1 MDRLLAGLGERNH
14 QVRIVSRVNVRDFW
28 RGRIPARRLLT
39 EAILVHRTMKR
50 FSPDAWL
57 VYEASVKNPDLFGWW
72 QHPKQYVLINTDAGT
87 GEELPWRWRRL
98 LAFAHRRSLA
108 RADEVAAWRPKIADH
123 LLSIGV
129 PQERLSILPLAVK
142 AWDRMPSREEARRR
156 LGLPQGVPI
165 ILCVSRLT
173 GTRDDGR
180 PSKTEWVLKLLGGLA
195 LAALPPDVVFV
206 LVGDGPGRQRVEEKV
221 AKLQLHGKVR
231 LVGSVAHDNVVWF
244 YAACDLYAFSA
255 LTDRMFISI
264 LEAQASG
271 RPVLTMHTRSA
282 ELTVDAGR
290 TGLLAKD
297 LEEFQAH
304 LSALAFDR
312 ARCES
317 MGKGGPE
324 YIAKFHS
331 IETRVRQIED
341 LLLGRK

>member
-1 MDRLLAGLGERNH
+1 
-14 QVRIVSRVNVRDFW
+14 
-28 RGRIPARRLLT
+28 
-39 EAILVHRTMKR
+39 MKR

-72 QHPKQYVLINTDAGT
+72 QRPKRYVLINTEART
-87 GEELPWRWRRL
+87 GEELPWSWRRL
-98 LAFAHRRSLA
+98 LALVHRRSLA
-108 RADEVAAWRPKIADH
+108 RADEVAAARPKSADS
-123 LLSIGV
+123 LLSFGV
-129 PQERLSILPLAVK
+129 PKERLCILPPAVK
-142 AWDRMPSREEARRR
+142 AGDWMFSREEARRR
-156 LGLPQGVPI
+156 LGLPQEAPI

-173 GTRDDGR
+173 GPRDDGK
-180 PSKTEWVLKLLGGLA
+180 PWKTESVLELLDALA
-195 LAALPPDVVFV
+195 LAALPPDAVFV

-221 AKLQLHGKVR
+221 AKLKLHGKVR
-231 LVGSVAHDNVVWF
+231 LVGSVPHDDLEWF
-244 YAACDLYAFSA
+244 YAACDFFAFPDQQDFPRLA
-255 LTDRMFISI
+255 M
-264 LEAQASG
+264 LEAQACG
-271 RPVLTMHTRSA
+271 RSVVTMHTRSA

-304 LSALAFDR
+304 LSALALDR